1 MGTLHHLLV
10 GLPPLLVY
18 LVVGALV
25 AAESAVVAGL
35 VLPAATALIALGLL
49 ANAGTV
55 RVVPAAVTGVVAAW
69 AGGSLAYRS
78 GRRHGPRLRGTRLGR
93 WIGEKRWDRA
103 ERLFGRF
110 GGRAIFM
117 AQWIVGARTLV
128 PRLAAMNGV
137 SYRRF
142 IAWQMPSAVL
152 WSGWMVGAS
161 YAAGAS
167 YDLLADRAGRAGG
180 ALAVLVALIVVLV
193 LAGRWLGRHPTVV
206 RRPRG
211 RVLVSYG
218 RLRFRPTAATP
229 LVDLVLSVGALCAL
243 ATLLVLLIPLVL
255 RFSGLSA
262 VDNYVGD
269 WARGQWTSDGY
280 RFALETATF
289 ADPGVLFAVALV
301 VSAVR
306 GWRRRRSGAGV
317 LSAVGP
323 VLPVV
328 VLAAA
333 LSWATPPAW
342 QVWQAPSSV
351 MFPSSTEFDGYIP
364 FNAAG
369 PMASMAAGH
378 TAQLAG
384 AIGLLAWLLAGRL
397 PWKWRVAVWTTAAAY
412 VVMCAGSWV
421 YLGWS
426 RTSGT
431 VAAVL
436 IGVAWAVLNAAIWS
450 APRRNPVTATGRR
463 QGPEREEPE
472 REEPDRG
479 DVVCAEQR
487 SRLTSG

>member
-1 MGTLHHLLV
+1 MGILHHLLG
-10 GLPPLLVY
+10 GLPPVLVY
-18 LVVGALV
+18 LVVGGLV

-35 VLPAATALIALGLL
+35 VLPAATALIAIGLL

-55 RVVPAAVTGVVAAW
+55 QVVPAAVTGVVAAW

-78 GRRHGPRLRGTRLGR
+78 GRRHGPRLRTTRLGR
-93 WIGEKRWDRA
+93 RIGEKRWERA
-103 ERLFGRF
+103 ERLFTRF

-167 YDLLADRAGRAGG
+167 YDLLAARAGRAGG
-180 ALAVLVALIVVLV
+180 ALAVLVVLIVALV

-206 RRPRG
+206 HRANG
-211 RVLVSYG
+211 RAFISFG
-218 RLRFRPTAATP
+218 RLKFRRTAAAP
-229 LVDLVLSVGALCAL
+229 LVDLVLSVAALCVL
-243 ATLLVLLIPLVL
+243 ATVLVLVIPLIM

-262 VDNYVGD
+262 VDSAIGD

-289 ADPGVLFAVALV
+289 ADPGVLFGVAVV

-306 GWRRRRSGAGV
+306 GWRRRKSGAGV
-317 LSAVGP
+317 LSAFGP

-328 VLAAA
+328 VLASA
-333 LSWATPPAW
+333 LAWATPPAGPIW
-342 QVWQAPSSV
+342 EAPSAV
-351 MFPSSTEFDGYIP
+351 VLPSSTEFDGYIP

-369 PMASMAAGH
+369 PMASLAAGH

-384 AIGLLAWLLAGRL
+384 AIGLLAWMLAGRL
-397 PWKWRVAVWTTAAAY
+397 PWKWRVAVWTVAAAY
-412 VVMCAGSWV
+412 VVVCAGSWV

-426 RTSGT
+426 RTSET

-450 APRRNPVTATGRR
+450 APRRTPAVADGGTGLDAEKAREPVTISTG
-463 QGPEREEPE
+463 P
-472 REEPDRG
+472 
-479 DVVCAEQR
+479 
-487 SRLTSG
+487 

>member
-1 MGTLHHLLV
+1 MGILDHLLG
-10 GLPPLLVY
+10 GLPPVLVY
-18 LVVGALV
+18 LVVGGLV

-35 VLPAATALIALGLL
+35 VLPAATALIAIGLL

-78 GRRHGPRLRGTRLGR
+78 GRRHGPRLRTTRLGR
-93 WIGEKRWDRA
+93 WIGDKRWERA
-103 ERLFGRF
+103 ERLFTRF

-128 PRLAAMNGV
+128 PRLAGMNGV

-142 IAWQMPSAVL
+142 IVWQMPSAVL

-167 YDLLADRAGRAGG
+167 YDLLAARAGRAGG
-180 ALAVLVALIVVLV
+180 ALAVLVVLIVALV

-206 RRPRG
+206 HRSNG
-211 RVLVSYG
+211 RAFISFG
-218 RLRFRPTAATP
+218 RLKFPRTAAAP
-229 LVDLVLSVGALCAL
+229 LVDLVLSVTALCVL
-243 ATLLVLLIPLVL
+243 ATVLVLVIPLIM

-262 VDNYVGD
+262 VDSATGD

-289 ADPGVLFAVALV
+289 ADPGVLFAVAVV

-333 LSWATPPAW
+333 LAWATPSAGQIW
-342 QVWQAPSSV
+342 EAPSAV
-351 MFPSSTEFDGYIP
+351 VFPSATEFDGHIP
-364 FNAAG
+364 FDAAG
-369 PMASMAAGH
+369 PMASLAAGH
-378 TAQLAG
+378 TAQLVG
-384 AIGLLAWLLAGRL
+384 AVGLLAWMLAGRL
-397 PWKWRVAVWTTAAAY
+397 PWKWRVAVWTVAAVY
-412 VVMCAGSWV
+412 VVVCAGSWV

-426 RTSGT
+426 RTSET

-436 IGVAWAVLNAAIWS
+436 TGVAWAVLNAAIWS
-450 APRRNPVTATGRR
+450 APRRDPAVAEGGTGLDAEKAGEPVTISA
-463 QGPEREEPE
+463 GP
-472 REEPDRG
+472 
-479 DVVCAEQR
+479 
-487 SRLTSG
+487 